1 MLSSVFKNNQFYSLI
16 IGITYIL
23 YILLERFA
31 FIDKNQYNDFVIL
44 DLNTLENDKNKNKWW
59 IDEEL
64 STASS
69 ICPKFFS

>member
-1 MLSSVFKNNQFYSLI
+1 MESIGLQIMLSSVFKNNQFYSLI

-44 DLNTLENDKNKNKWW
+44 DLNTLENDKNKNK
-59 IDEEL
+59 
-64 STASS
+64 
-69 ICPKFFS
+69 

>member
-1 MLSSVFKNNQFYSLI
+1 MLSSVFKNNQFYGLI
-16 IGITYIL
+16 ISIIYIL

-64 STASS
+64 STTSS
-69 ICPKFFS
+69 ICPKLFS